1 MFIVGSGGAVASN
14 GKYYNNFLEIV
25 NEVTDSITANYRISD
40 KNGRGYYNV
49 LDIGVNYWIDINLT
63 LSENTQNRCGFYLYE
78 TSVEEKGGGYYLPGQ
93 TWGIA
98 NVLSIK
104 EVVYP
109 AMLKKGFTLNSSYN
123 YTPKGGRNTF
133 QLISINPYA
142 NYGEVLNPDFV
153 GRVVYKIFWD

>member
-25 NEVTDSITANYRISD
+25 NEVTDSY
-40 KNGRGYYNV
+40 GRYYKLTDDV

-63 LSENTQNRCGFYLYE
+63 LNADTQDRCGFYLYE
-78 TSVEEKGGGYYLPGQ
+78 TSVEEKSGGYYFPGQ

-123 YTPKGGRNTF
+123 YTPKGGRNSF
-133 QLISINPYA
+133 NLMPINPYA
-142 NYGEVLNPDFV
+142 NYGEVLNPEFR

>member
-25 NEVTDSITANYRISD
+25 NEVTNSMTANWGISD
-40 KNGRGYYNV
+40 KNGKGHYKV

-63 LSENTQNRCGFYLYE
+63 LSENTQDRCGLYLYE
-78 TSVEEKGGGYYLPGQ
+78 TSVEEKSGGYYLPGQ

-123 YTPKGGRNTF
+123 YTPKGGRNN
-133 QLISINPYA
+133 LKSC
-142 NYGEVLNPDFV
+142 L
-153 GRVVYKIFWD
+153 

>member
-25 NEVTDSITANYRISD
+25 NEVTNSMTANWGISD
-40 KNGRGYYNV
+40 KNGKGHYKV

-63 LSENTQNRCGFYLYE
+63 LSENTQDRCGLYLYE

-123 YTPKGGRNTF
+123 YTPKGGRNSF
-133 QLISINPYA
+133 NLMPINPYA
-142 NYGEVLNPDFV
+142 NYGEVLNPEFR

>member
-25 NEVTDSITANYRISD
+25 NEVTNSMTANWGISD
-40 KNGRGYYNV
+40 KNGKGHYKV

-63 LSENTQNRCGFYLYE
+63 LSENTQDRCGLYLYE
-78 TSVEEKGGGYYLPGQ
+78 TSVEEKSGGYYLPGQ

-109 AMLKKGFTLNSSYN
+109 AMLKKRFYSQFIL
-123 YTPKGGRNTF
+123 
-133 QLISINPYA
+133 
-142 NYGEVLNPDFV
+142 
-153 GRVVYKIFWD
+153 